1 MEMSMD
7 ANSLSGV
14 KTEAI
19 QMVVSVSKN
28 YPSLKQDLQR
38 IAASQGRSLSNLVTL
53 VLAKFVE
60 QNKTD

>member
-1 MEMSMD
+1 MD
-7 ANSLSGV
+7 MNASSLSGV
-14 KTEAI
+14 KNEAI

-28 YPSLKQDLQR
+28 YPSLKQDLQS

-60 QNKTD
+60 QNKPE